1 MDKITI
7 PKEKILGLR
16 YGQLLVGVI
25 DKLIDHRELLHAE
38 TLVDKLFVIENSDLQ
53 KAIDEF
59 LKEYAN
65 DTTKTK
71 KQDKT

>member
-16 YGQLLVGVI
+16 YGELIISVI
-25 DKLIDHRELLHAE
+25 QSIRERKLESDKPDKICGELY
-38 TLVDKLFVIENSDLQ
+38 FIENSDLQ

-59 LKEYAN
+59 LKEYE
-65 DTTKTK
+65 TK
-71 KQDKT
+71 K

>member
-1 MDKITI
+1 MKI

-25 DKLIDHRELLHAE
+25 DKLIDHREILHAE
-38 TLVDKLFVIENSDLQ
+38 TLVDKLFVIENLDLQ

-59 LKEYAN
+59 LEEYKIN
-65 DTTKTK
+65 IK
-71 KQDKT
+71 K

>member
-1 MDKITI
+1 MKPKI

-25 DKLIDHRELLHAE
+25 DKLIDHREILRAE
-38 TLVDKLFVIENSDLQ
+38 TLVDKLFCIGNSDLQ

-59 LKEYAN
+59 LKEYEA
-65 DTTKTK
+65 KE
-71 KQDKT
+71 